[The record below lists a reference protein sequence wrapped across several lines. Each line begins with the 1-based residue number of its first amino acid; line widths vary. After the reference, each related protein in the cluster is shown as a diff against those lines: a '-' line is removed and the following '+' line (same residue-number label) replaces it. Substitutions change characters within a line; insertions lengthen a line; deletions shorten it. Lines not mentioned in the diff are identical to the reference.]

1 MALDL
6 LEALYLLELDES
18 VDQGEGFERGVLCE
32 GEAAKDGGD
41 TVSFFFF
48 FSVVAE
54 EDGVGEPLG
63 GDEG

>member
-1 MALDL
+1 VALDL
-6 LEALYLLELDES
+6 LEPLYLLELDEG
-18 VDQGEGFERGVLCE
+18 VDQGKGFERGVLCE
-32 GEAAKDGGD
+32 GEAAEDGGD

-48 FSVVAE
+48 VVAE